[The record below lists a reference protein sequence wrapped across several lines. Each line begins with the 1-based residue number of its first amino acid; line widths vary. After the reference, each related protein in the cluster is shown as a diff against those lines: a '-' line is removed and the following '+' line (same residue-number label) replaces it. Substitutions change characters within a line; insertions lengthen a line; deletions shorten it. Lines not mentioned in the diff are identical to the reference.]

1 MSTRLGLTLAAA
13 WLAALGAITATA
25 HAQIA
30 LADDAGRRIVLA
42 RPAARVVPLAP
53 SLTEIVY
60 AAGGGAALAG
70 TDTHSDHPRA
80 ARALPRVGDALRID
94 VERVLA
100 LRPDLVLVW
109 RHGNT
114 GRELAQLEAAG
125 LTLFQ
130 LEPRRLDE
138 VPRAIE
144 RVGTLL
150 GTEAAAREAAQKLRD
165 ELDTLRRAHANAA
178 PVRVFYQV
186 WPSPLMT
193 LNREHMVSDVIALCG
208 GVNVF
213 ADLAPLVPQVSIES
227 VVVADPQV
235 IIASREAPGD
245 DDGARREAAHPA
257 FAAWA
262 RHPRMAAVR
271 RGHLYSIAGDH
282 ISRQG
287 PRVVLGAR
295 AMCGVLDEVRRGR
308 DGSR

>member
-1 MSTRLGLTLAAA
+1 MTAVRTGALLLCALFAAA
-13 WLAALGAITATA
+13 SVRAEV
-25 HAQIA
+25 AQV
-30 LADDAGRRIVLA
+30 DDAGRRIVLP
-42 RPAARVVPLAP
+42 RPAARVVSLAP
-53 SLTEIVY
+53 SLTEIVH
-60 AAGGGAALAG
+60 AAGGGAALVGAN
-70 TDTHSDHPRA
+70 TLSDHPPA
-80 ARALPRVGDALRID
+80 ARALPRVGDAQRID

-125 LTLFQ
+125 ITLFQ

-144 RVGTLL
+144 RVGGLL
-150 GTEAAAREAAQKLRD
+150 GTDAAAREAARRLRD
-165 ELDTLRRAHANAA
+165 ELDTLRRAHANAT

-193 LNREHMVSDVIALCG
+193 LNGEHLVSDVIALCG

-213 ADLAPLVPQVSIES
+213 AGLAPLVPQVSVEA
-227 VVVADPQV
+227 VVVADPRV

-245 DDGARREAAHPA
+245 SDGARREPAHPA

-271 RGHLYSIAGDH
+271 SGHLYSIAGDH

-287 PRVVLGAR
+287 PRVVLGAQ
-295 AMCGVLDEVRRGR
+295 ALCGVLDEVRRERVGR
-308 DGSR
+308 R